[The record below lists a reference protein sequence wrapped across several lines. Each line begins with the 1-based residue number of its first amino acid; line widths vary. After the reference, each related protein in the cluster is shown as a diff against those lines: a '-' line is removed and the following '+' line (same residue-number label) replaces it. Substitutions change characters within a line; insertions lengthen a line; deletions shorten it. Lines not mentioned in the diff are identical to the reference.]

1 MTALLLPLLLLAPQP
16 SAPPSLQALAAPAG
30 GTVGFAAL
38 DLETGRALGLHEHEA
53 YPMQSVFKLPVAI
66 EVLHQVDARR
76 LRLDRTVELAAGDAR
91 GGPHE
96 TVTVPGKATVRQL
109 LEAMIVNSSNTA
121 CDKLLA
127 LVGGPGA
134 VDARVRALGVEGI
147 AIRYGEL
154 DMGAGKGDNTTT
166 PAAMVALLAKV
177 ARKQIGLSAA
187 SGRYLEKLLLGVT
200 TGPARIKAGVPP
212 GTAVAHKTGTSGTRD
227 GVTDATN
234 DVGLVALPRGRRMA
248 VAVFVHASP
257 ADEATRERTIAN
269 LARAAYETFSAR

>member
-1 MTALLLPLLLLAPQP
+1 MTALLLPLVLLA
-16 SAPPSLQALAAPAG
+16 AEPSLQALAAPAG

-38 DLETGRALGLHEHEA
+38 DLGTERALGFHEHEA
-53 YPMQSVFKLPVAI
+53 YPMQSVFKLPIAI
-66 EVLHQVDARR
+66 EVLHQVDDRR
-76 LRLDRTVELAAGDAR
+76 LRLDRAVELAAGDAR

-96 TVTVPGKATVRQL
+96 TIAVPGRATVRQL
-109 LEAMIVNSSNTA
+109 LEAMIVSSNNTA

-127 LVGGPGA
+127 LVGGPVA
-134 VDARVRALGVEGI
+134 VDARVRKLGVEGI
-147 AIRYGEL
+147 AIRYSEL

-177 ARKQIGLSAA
+177 ARKQIGLTAA

-212 GTAVAHKTGTSGTRD
+212 GTAVAHKTGMSDTRD

-234 DVGLVALPRGRRMA
+234 DVGLVALPGGRRMA
-248 VAVFVHASP
+248 VAVFVRASP
-257 ADEATRERTIAN
+257 ADLATREHTIASF
-269 LARAAYETFSAR
+269 ARAAYDAFSAR